1 MSSCYREWILLSK
14 IPHLG
19 PKKCRELVE
28 YFGSPQ
34 EVLSASFDKLADI
47 PGVGKEIAKVITKKA
62 RNISVEEDLKLI
74 KKFNVQIITF
84 QDSRYPFNL
93 QNIFDPPPLLYVRG
107 ELREEDKDALAIVG
121 TRRATIYGKLVARR
135 LAREIAEEGI
145 TIVSGMARGIDT
157 AAHWGVLEVGGR
169 TIAVLGSG
177 VDTVYPPENKQLM
190 DKIIEKGAVVSE
202 FPLKSIPEAP
212 HFPQRNRIISGL
224 SRGVLVVEAPLKS
237 GALITAEFALEQGRE
252 VFSVPGSINS
262 PKSQGTNRL
271 LKEGAK
277 LVERAEDIFE
287 ELNFS
292 PVLSRVEVVKNKEL
306 LLSSE
311 EKKIFEFIKEEPLHI
326 DSLVE
331 KSEFSAS
338 IVAAILTKLQIKG
351 FIKEFPGKVF
361 VRS

>member
-19 PKKCRELVE
+19 PKKCRELVQ

-34 EVLSASFDKLADI
+34 EVFSASFDKLSDI
-47 PGVGKEIAKVITKKA
+47 PGVGKEIAKIITKKA

-74 KKFNVQIITF
+74 KKFGVQIITF
-84 QDSRYPFNL
+84 QDTRYPFNL

-107 ELREEDKDALAIVG
+107 ELREEDKDALAVVG

-157 AAHWGVLEVGGR
+157 AAHWGALEVGGR

-202 FPLKSIPEAP
+202 FPLKSLPEAP

-306 LLSSE
+306 LLSLE

-331 KSEFSAS
+331 KSELSAS

-351 FIKEFPGKVF
+351 FIREFPGKVF
-361 VRS
+361 IRS

>member
-1 MSSCYREWILLSK
+1 MSSYREWILLGK

-19 PKKCRELVE
+19 PKKSRELVE

-34 EVLSASFDKLADI
+34 EVFSASFNKLSEI
-47 PGVGKEIAKVITKKA
+47 PGIGKEIANIVTNKA

-84 QDSRYPFNL
+84 QDTRYPFNL

-157 AAHWGVLEVGGR
+157 AAHWGALEAGGR

-202 FPLKSIPEAP
+202 FPLKSLPEAS

-224 SRGVLVVEAPLKS
+224 SRGVLVVEAPLRS

-252 VFSVPGSINS
+252 VFAVPGSINS
-262 PKSQGTNRL
+262 LKSQGTNHL

-292 PVLSRVEVVKNKEL
+292 PVLSNIEIVKNKEL
-306 LLSSE
+306 LLSAE
-311 EKKIFEFIKEEPLHI
+311 EKKIFEFIREEPLHI

-331 KSEFSAS
+331 KSELSAS
-338 IVAAILTKLQIKG
+338 MVAAILTRLQIKG
-351 FIKEFPGKVF
+351 FIREFPGKVF